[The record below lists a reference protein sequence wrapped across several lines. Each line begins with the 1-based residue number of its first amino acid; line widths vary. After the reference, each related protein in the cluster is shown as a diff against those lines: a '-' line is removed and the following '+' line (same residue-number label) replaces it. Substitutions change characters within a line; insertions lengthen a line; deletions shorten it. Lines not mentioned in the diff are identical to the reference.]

1 MKYATLFFAGS
12 LALGVL
18 AFSSDVRPLLLW
30 LSSNLAIVATGY
42 AGLGPRVFG
51 KREDGTLG
59 PLTMFVLAPYLL
71 LTWTVWHASRLL
83 RREVPFNR
91 LVGDVTIGRRLLP
104 RELPS
109 GIDAV
114 VDLTAEFREPHG
126 VRTGRTYQSFPIL
139 DGSAPQPA
147 ALEHMAREVSALP
160 GEVYVH
166 CAEGHGRTA
175 LVAAAILLVRG
186 KAATSD
192 EAVQLVLE
200 SRAKAHMNRQQR
212 QALDALANGLA
223 GA

>member
-1 MKYATLFFAGS
+1 
-12 LALGVL
+12 
-18 AFSSDVRPLLLW
+18 
-30 LSSNLAIVATGY
+30 
-42 AGLGPRVFG
+42 
-51 KREDGTLG
+51 
-59 PLTMFVLAPYLL
+59 
-71 LTWTVWHASRLL
+71 
-83 RREVPFNR
+83 
-91 LVGDVTIGRRLLP
+91 
-104 RELPS
+104 
-109 GIDAV
+109 
-114 VDLTAEFREPHG
+114 
-126 VRTGRTYQSFPIL
+126 
-139 DGSAPQPA
+139 
-147 ALEHMAREVSALP
+147 MAREVSALP